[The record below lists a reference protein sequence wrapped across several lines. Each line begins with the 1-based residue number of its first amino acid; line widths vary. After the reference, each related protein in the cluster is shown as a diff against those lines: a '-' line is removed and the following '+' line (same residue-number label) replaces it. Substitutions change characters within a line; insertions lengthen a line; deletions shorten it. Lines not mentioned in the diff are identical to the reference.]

1 MGVNGLTPNLLLLL
15 TRMRAPCIQSP
26 AIVSNFY
33 PSFLQSFLQSFLPSI
48 FPFLSSHITYL
59 VHISSPPYLRTS
71 YADVFFTVV
80 KQGDSIVV
88 L

>member
-33 PSFLQSFLQSFLPSI
+33 PSFLQSFLPSI